1 MPTIDQEC
9 SAYRLSERM
18 RKPFSTQKA
27 QRRTQK
33 AQKKRDWLHPFKS
46 SGLCFL
52 RSSLCFLCSIS
63 AQSTLVPNTSGS
75 RHIIG
80 GLWLRYFFKDHKRTS
95 KFRRRDAAEEGRASE
110 KMGNDKPH
118 NRAAATTLSG

>member
-1 MPTIDQEC
+1 MVSPQEC

-33 AQKKRDWLHPFKS
+33 AQKKREIGSILS

-52 RSSLCFLCSIS
+52 HSSLCFLCSIS
-63 AQSTLVPNTSGS
+63 AQSTLVPNTSGK
-75 RHIIG
+75 
-80 GLWLRYFFKDHKRTS
+80 KDVFLLFLPPFRNLLTLFIRSFADLK
-95 KFRRRDAAEEGRASE
+95 KFEQ
-110 KMGNDKPH
+110 
-118 NRAAATTLSG
+118 